1 VGVHVTGSPTGAST
15 GSPTGSP
22 IRVVVADDEPLIRA
36 GIRMILTSDR
46 EIEVVAEA
54 ANGREAI
61 DLARSHT
68 ADVVLLD
75 IQMPVM
81 DGLTALGELR
91 RAAPATRVIVLTT
104 FGERENVLRALEH
117 GGAGF
122 LLKDTAPA
130 ELIRA
135 VRAAAAGE
143 AYLSPGATRHVVDQL
158 ASGRAAARGEEARA
172 RVAGLSARERE
183 VLALLGEG
191 LSNADAGRRLHMS
204 EATVKTYVSRILA
217 KLECENRVQ
226 AALLAR
232 DAGLDGG
239 W

>member
-1 VGVHVTGSPTGAST
+1 M
-15 GSPTGSP
+15 
-22 IRVVVADDEPLIRA
+22 IADDEPLIRA
-36 GIRMILTSDR
+36 GIRMILTSDP

-54 ANGREAI
+54 TNGREAV
-61 DLARSHT
+61 DLARAHT

-75 IQMPVM
+75 IQMPVL
-81 DGLTALGELR
+81 DGLSALPELR
-91 RAAPATRVIVLTT
+91 RAAPSAKVVVLTT

-135 VRAAAAGE
+135 VRAAAAGD
-143 AYLSPGATRHVVDQL
+143 AYLSPAATRHVVERL
-158 ASGRAAARGEEARA
+158 ASGREAARAEEARTRITA
-172 RVAGLSARERE
+172 LSERERE

-204 EATVKTYVSRILA
+204 EGTVKTYVSRILA
-217 KLECENRVQ
+217 KLGCENRVQ

-232 DAGLDGG
+232 DAGL
-239 W
+239 

>member
-1 VGVHVTGSPTGAST
+1 MAGQA
-15 GSPTGSP
+15 
-22 IRVVVADDEPLIRA
+22 IRVVIADDEPLIRA
-36 GIRMILTSDR
+36 GIRMILTSDP

-54 ANGREAI
+54 ANGREAVE
-61 DLARSHT
+61 ATRAHA

-75 IQMPVM
+75 IQMPVL
-81 DGLTALGELR
+81 DGLSALPELR
-91 RAAPATRVIVLTT
+91 RAAPAARVIVLTT
-104 FGERENVLRALEH
+104 FGERDNVLRTLEY

-135 VRAAAAGE
+135 VRAAAAGD
-143 AYLSPGATRHVVDQL
+143 AYLSPAATRHVVERL
-158 ASGRAAARGEEARA
+158 ATGREAARAEEARG
-172 RVAGLSARERE
+172 RIAGLSEKERD

-191 LSNADAGRRLHMS
+191 LSNADAGKRLHMS

-217 KLECENRVQ
+217 KLDCENRVQ

-232 DAGLDGG
+232 DAGL
-239 W
+239 

>member
-1 VGVHVTGSPTGAST
+1 MPGSS
-15 GSPTGSP
+15 
-22 IRVVVADDEPLIRA
+22 IRVVIADDEPLIRA
-36 GIRMILTSDR
+36 GIRMILTSDQ

-54 ANGREAI
+54 ANGREAV
-61 DLARSHT
+61 DLTRSHH

-91 RAAPATRVIVLTT
+91 RAVPAARVIVLTT
-104 FGERENVLRALEH
+104 FGERENVLRALEY

-135 VRAAAAGE
+135 VRAAAAGD
-143 AYLSPGATRHVVDQL
+143 AYLSPAATRHVVDQL
-158 ASGRAAARGEEARA
+158 ASGRAAARSEAARA
-172 RVAGLSARERE
+172 RVAALSGRERE

-232 DAGLDGG
+232 DAGL
-239 W
+239 

>member
-1 VGVHVTGSPTGAST
+1 MAGQ
-15 GSPTGSP
+15 P
-22 IRVVVADDEPLIRA
+22 IRVVIADDEPLIRA
-36 GIRMILTSDR
+36 GIRMILISDS
-46 EIEVVAEA
+46 EIEVVGEA
-54 ANGREAI
+54 ADGRAAVEA
-61 DLARSHT
+61 ARAHA

-75 IQMPVM
+75 IQMPVL
-81 DGLTALGELR
+81 DGLSALPEFR
-91 RAAPATRVIVLTT
+91 RAVPEARVIVLTT

-117 GGAGF
+117 GSAGF

-135 VRAAAAGE
+135 VRAAAAGD
-143 AYLSPGATRHVVDQL
+143 AYLSPAATRHVVERL
-158 ASGRAAARGEEARA
+158 ATGREAARAEEARG
-172 RVAGLSARERE
+172 RVAALSEKERE

-217 KLECENRVQ
+217 KLDCENRVQ

-232 DAGLDGG
+232 DAGL
-239 W
+239 

>member
-1 VGVHVTGSPTGAST
+1 MAGQ
-15 GSPTGSP
+15 P

-36 GIRMILTSDR
+36 GIRMILISDP

-54 ANGREAI
+54 ANGREAVEA
-61 DLARSHT
+61 ARAHA

-75 IQMPVM
+75 IQMPVL
-81 DGLTALGELR
+81 DGLSALPELR
-91 RAAPATRVIVLTT
+91 RAAPAARVIVLTT
-104 FGERENVLRALEH
+104 FGERENVLRTLEH

-135 VRAAAAGE
+135 VRAAAAGD
-143 AYLSPGATRHVVDQL
+143 AYLSPAATRHVVERL
-158 ASGRAAARGEEARA
+158 ATGREAARAEEARG
-172 RVAGLSARERE
+172 RVAGLSEKERD

-191 LSNADAGRRLHMS
+191 LSNADAGKRLHMS

-217 KLECENRVQ
+217 KLDCENRVQ

-232 DAGLDGG
+232 DAGL
-239 W
+239 